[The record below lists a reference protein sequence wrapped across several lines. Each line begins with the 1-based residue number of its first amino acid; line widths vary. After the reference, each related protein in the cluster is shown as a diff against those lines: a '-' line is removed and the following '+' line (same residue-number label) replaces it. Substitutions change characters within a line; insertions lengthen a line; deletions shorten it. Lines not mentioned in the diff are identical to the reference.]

1 MNSFSIVK
9 EQRKKCNISEDFN
22 LFREK
27 CFALCLNW
35 KTLEKV
41 CAHCKCQVERGIQW
55 YREKWGPKKR
65 QNMPRKTEPL
75 LFPNRLFLDE
85 GPSFWF
91 FENRKKNSKIYKIH
105 LCHSQVSVWTHSK
118 YSVKYPARL
127 LFSESLVFGFPSSLC
142 ICSVWS
148 LSLLSTLLFPIPAYP
163 SLASF
168 LPFKLLALKVHCEFH
183 VLS

>member
-1 MNSFSIVK
+1 MRNADRKHWVTNVGKLEIVDCSNNYFDEFICNS
-9 EQRKKCNISEDFN
+9 QRTKKKCNISEYFN

-41 CAHCKCQVERGIQW
+41 CAHCKCQVERGIQC

-91 FENRKKNSKIYKIH
+91 FENRKKK
-105 LCHSQVSVWTHSK
+105 
-118 YSVKYPARL
+118 
-127 LFSESLVFGFPSSLC
+127 
-142 ICSVWS
+142 
-148 LSLLSTLLFPIPAYP
+148 
-163 SLASF
+163 
-168 LPFKLLALKVHCEFH
+168 
-183 VLS
+183 